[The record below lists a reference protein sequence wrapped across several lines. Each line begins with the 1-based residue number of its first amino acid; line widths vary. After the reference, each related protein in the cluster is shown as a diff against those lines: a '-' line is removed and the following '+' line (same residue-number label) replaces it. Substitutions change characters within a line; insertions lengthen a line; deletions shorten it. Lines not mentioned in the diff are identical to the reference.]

1 MSQQKKDRKNSETFP
16 NQPNNDDPMEEALN
30 QFLSQFPQ
38 GPFGLEKVPLDHS
51 LGRINGKDLKTVI
64 NAPPYPRSIME
75 GFVVNCSDIQS
86 ASESEPT
93 VLSPCGEITMGMS
106 KVGRIPKGGAL
117 QVSTGSLIPPG
128 DCTVLRFFDMER
140 SGDKI
145 YVKKALQPGENIE
158 LQGCDIKK
166 GALLLPKG
174 KRIDPSDISLLASQG
189 ILQITVA
196 KSPKVAIFASGN
208 EVISPT
214 QKIKPG
220 LIWDCNSYA
229 LAAYVREEGGI
240 PFFKGIMKDNQK
252 VFLNRLKKTLKEV
265 QMVVIA
271 GGTAVGGRDFIKE
284 ILDAAGKPGTLVNG
298 VPMRSGKP
306 LIMGVVSKKPIVC
319 VAGHPPEAL
328 RGFSLFGT
336 PALARLLGKKTL

>member
-1 MSQQKKDRKNSETFP
+1 MPQQKMDRKNSGTST
-16 NQPNNDDPMEEALN
+16 NQTPNNDPVEEALN
-30 QFLSQFPQ
+30 LFLSQFPQ
-38 GPFGLEKVPLDHS
+38 GPFGLESVPINRS
-51 LGRINGKDLKTVI
+51 LGRISGKDLKAAI
-64 NAPPYPRSIME
+64 NAPPYPRSIIE

-86 ASESEPT
+86 ASESNPT
-93 VLSPCGEITMGMS
+93 ALSPCGEITMGLS
-106 KVGRIPKGGAL
+106 KVSKIPKGGAL

-128 DCTVLRFFDMER
+128 DVAVLRFFDFEK
-140 SGDKI
+140 SENQI
-145 YVKKALQPGENIE
+145 LVKKALQPGENIE

-166 GALLLPKG
+166 GAILLSKG
-174 KRIDPSDISLLASQG
+174 KKIDPSDISLLASQG

-196 KSPKVAIFASGN
+196 KSPKVAIFSSGN

-214 QKIKPG
+214 KKIKPG

-229 LAAYVREEGGI
+229 LAACVQENGGI
-240 PFFKGIMKDNQK
+240 PFFKGIMKDDQK
-252 VFLNRLKKTLKEV
+252 AFLNRLKKTLKEV
-265 QMVVIA
+265 QMVIIA
-271 GGTAVGGRDFIKE
+271 GGTAVDGRDFIKE

-328 RGFSLFGT
+328 RGFSLFGA
-336 PALARLLGKKTL
+336 PAMTRLLGKTIS